1 MPYLKSI
8 SLHTTVNRSLAY
20 ILNPDK
26 TEDLLYTNAVNCL
39 PNAKDAYLMMKTVYE
54 HFSSHKFDEP
64 LLKQR
69 KGRVKAIHYIQS
81 FDPKDNISPELAH
94 QIARTFARK
103 AFGDSCQVVIATHND
118 KSHIHNHIIIN
129 TYGIDGRKFN
139 ANKKTLDELKEI
151 SDRVCLAFGIQPFD
165 KSKAK
170 RNTIAYNEW
179 QNERRGTSWKQKIR
193 LEIDGLILKVK
204 SVDELLAEL
213 EVLGYTVKRGKY
225 ISVKAPDQQRAV
237 RLKTLGEDYTVES
250 LASRILWKDVG
261 SGGALLSQPSELNEK
276 YAATIYDV
284 EQLALTG
291 RKIQRKRDTSAPY
304 SPQNDLDVYKLSAQ
318 LTIINRD
325 NLRSI
330 GEVEGKINQLRY
342 EVEMAQ
348 RELNILLAQ
357 QDTLTGLDEQAEEY
371 FSLLD
376 KTERT
381 PADKLRLKMY
391 KTVLES
397 NNITSRSDYEYLKS
411 VVSDTQKKAAP
422 LKENFE
428 KCSRLCEL
436 YSEIAKTY
444 YEISRGDYISR
455 LVDEQRK
462 SIGAEQ
468 KRTDRNNRI

>member
-8 SLHTTVNRSLAY
+8 SLRTTVNRSLAY

-39 PNAKDAYLMMKTVYE
+39 PNAKDAYLMTKTVYE

-64 LLKQR
+64 LPKQG

-118 KSHIHNHIIIN
+118 RMHVHNHIIIN

-139 ANKKTLDELKEI
+139 DNWETRKKLREI
-151 SDRVCLAFGIQPFD
+151 SDRVCLAFGIKPIEPKQG
-165 KSKAK
+165 AK
-170 RNTIAYNEW
+170 QNISYSEW
-179 QNERRGTSWKQKIR
+179 EHKQRGTSWKQKIR

-204 SVDELLAEL
+204 NVDELLAEL
-213 EVLGYTVKRGKY
+213 EMLGYAVKRGKY
-225 ISVKAPDQQRAV
+225 ISVKAPEQQRAV
-237 RLKTLGEDYTVES
+237 RLKTLGEDYTIES

-261 SGGALLSQPSELNEK
+261 SGGALLNPNSEIGK
-276 YAATIYDV
+276 QYAATIYDV

-291 RKIQRKRDTSAPY
+291 RKIQRKRDTSALY

-330 GEVEGKINQLRY
+330 GEVEGKIEQLRY
-342 EVEMAQ
+342 EVEKAQ
-348 RELNILLAQ
+348 HELNTLLAQ
-357 QDTLTGLDEQAEEY
+357 QDTLVGLAEQAEEY

-381 PADKLRLKMY
+381 PADELRLKMY

-411 VVSDTQKKAAP
+411 VVSDTQKKTAP

-444 YEISRGDYISR
+444 YEISREDYISR

-462 SIGAEQ
+462 AIGAEQ
-468 KRTDRNNRI
+468 RRSL

>member
-1 MPYLKSI
+1 LPYLKSI
-8 SLHTTVNRSLAY
+8 SLRTTVNRSLAY

-39 PNAKDAYLMMKTVYE
+39 PNAKDAYLTMKVVYE
-54 HFSSHKFDEP
+54 QFSGEKYNAP
-64 LLKQR
+64 LPKQG
-69 KGRVKAIHYIQS
+69 KGSVKAIHYIQS

-118 KSHIHNHIIIN
+118 RKHIHNHIIIN
-129 TYGIDGRKFN
+129 AYGVDGHKFN
-139 ANKKTLDELKEI
+139 DNQTTLKQLREI
-151 SDRVCLAFGIQPFD
+151 SDRVCLAFGIKPIEPKKGVSQN
-165 KSKAK
+165 A
-170 RNTIAYNEW
+170 AYNEW
-179 QNERRGTSWKQKIR
+179 EHKQRGTSWKQKIR

-204 SVDELLAEL
+204 NVDELLAEL
-213 EVLGYTVKRGKY
+213 EMLGYTVRRGKY
-225 ISVKAPDQQRAV
+225 ISVKAPNQQRAV
-237 RLKTLGEDYTVES
+237 RLKTLGEDYTVKS

-261 SGGALLSQPSELNEK
+261 SGGSLLNQPSEMSER
-276 YAATIYDV
+276 YAATINDV

-291 RKIQRKRDTSAPY
+291 RKIQRKRDTSMPY

-330 GEVEGKINQLRY
+330 VEVEGKIKQLRY
-342 EVEMAQ
+342 EVEKTQ
-348 RELNILLAQ
+348 HEINTLIAQ
-357 QDTLTGLDEQAEEY
+357 QDTLVGLADQAEDY

-376 KTERT
+376 KAERS
-381 PADKLRLKMY
+381 PADELRLKMY

-397 NNITSRSDYEYLKS
+397 NNITTRSDYEYLKS
-411 VVSDTQKKAAP
+411 VVADTQKKTAP

-455 LVDEQRK
+455 LVDEQRRT
-462 SIGAEQ
+462 IDAEQ
-468 KRTDRNNRI
+468 KKTGKSNRI